1 MEHPVFGHTE
11 FYNICLTDAELE
23 RNHFPTYKHLAKG
36 FILLPPNLK
45 KGERILAVD
54 CEFCRTTIGLEVVR
68 VILVDKELNIILDE
82 FVKPKG
88 EVTDLLTELNGIQSY
103 HIENAK
109 YTLPMIQQHLC
120 QICDQNTVIVG
131 NGLDCDL
138 KGLKFIHFQCADT
151 KVLYNCGPQNSIKHL
166 ARNIFRKEITK
177 PADYP
182 VVNMMLCLF
191 LNGQPRRLAQGGF
204 GSKQALVTRVH
215 SRLLSKYQSR
225 LVVPLTSCLRGKD
238 SIRIHCKKWDQ
249 LLAIEE
255 LIENIDNV
263 IPFYQICLPISM
275 KTKSQKKGFFVY
287 LKFYN
292 TSDVQCIFELIS
304 SSSRYSRFKA
314 EVADRPTSSKKSK
327 KSSETTLTGHE
338 KVAPATKS

>member
-1 MEHPVFGHTE
+1 MDHPVFGHTE
-11 FYNICLTDAELE
+11 YYNICLTDAEME
-23 RNHFPTYKHLAKG
+23 RNHFPTYNHLAKSYL
-36 FILLPPNLK
+36 LLPPHIKSSL
-45 KGERILAVD
+45 RIAAID
-54 CEFCRTTIGLEVVR
+54 CEFCRTTNGLEVIR
-68 VILVDKELNIILDE
+68 VIVVNKNLEVVLDE
-82 FVKPKG
+82 FLKPKG
-88 EVTDLLTELNGIQSY
+88 EIVDLLTDLNGIQHG
-103 HIENAK
+103 HIVNAK
-109 YTLPMIQQHLC
+109 YTLPRIQELLC
-120 QICDQNTVIVG
+120 QMCDQNTVLVG

-151 KVLYNCGPQNSIKHL
+151 KVLFDCGPENTIKHL
-166 ARNIFRKEITK
+166 ARKLLGKEITK
-177 PADYP
+177 PSDYP
-182 VVNMMLCLF
+182 IVNMMLCLF

-255 LIENIDNV
+255 LIETIDNV

-292 TSDVQCIFELIS
+292 MSDVQRIFDLITNS
-304 SSSRYSRFKA
+304 ARYSSFKA
-314 EVADRPTSSKKSK
+314 EVADRTSSSKK
-327 KSSETTLTGHE
+327 
-338 KVAPATKS
+338 TKTQTDTQS